1 MVACTITVMISL
13 GAFTALSKSYE
24 MIAHARIRDN
34 ARVILKTYGDQFLR
48 LQTTERA
55 PSGVTYTRWLFNIT
69 PGPTS
74 QGLRWGE
81 LSDDPTSTV
90 MSTEPLTVQLRGNGD
105 NTTPAVVT
113 RNVVYVNPV
122 TGETSTTSRFTRAAG
137 YYLQAEFTV
146 TYTFNGRPR
155 SESLTFLRAVP

>member
-1 MVACTITVMISL
+1 MVASVIIVLISM
-13 GAFTALSKSYE
+13 GALAVLSRAYQ
-24 MIAHARIRDN
+24 IVAHARIRDN

-55 PSGVTYTRWLFNIT
+55 NSGITYTRWLFNVT

-90 MSTEPLTVQLRGNGD
+90 MSTDPLTIQLRGNGD
-105 NTTPAVVT
+105 TSTPAVVT
-113 RNVVYVNPV
+113 RNVVYVNPT
-122 TGETSTTSRFTRAAG
+122 TGETSTTNRFTRAAG
-137 YYLQAEFTV
+137 YYLQGVFTV
-146 TYTFNGRPR
+146 TYTFEGKQR